1 MLFAAGSMSRGR
13 RHPGRGPDTESLRRG
28 GVSALDSVS
37 MDRLNT
43 RYVPTSTLIV
53 LAADQASLYEFL
65 KPRQESKG
73 QTLVILDRRR
83 ADRRNREQ
91 TVHTD
96 HRRGQRRRPHPEA
109 ALALMSVLGFMIL
122 GHD

>member
-1 MLFAAGSMSRGR
+1 MWILFAAGSMGRGAASPR
-13 RHPGRGPDTESLRRG
+13 EGPDTESLRSG

-43 RYVPTSTLIV
+43 LYAPTSTLIV
-53 LAADQASLYEFL
+53 LGADQASLYEFL

-83 ADRRNREQ
+83 GDRRNRE
-91 TVHTD
+91 
-96 HRRGQRRRPHPEA
+96 EA
-109 ALALMSVLGFMIL
+109 VGTAHWRELEEKYMRI
-122 GHD
+122 D